1 MLDQIYYHLDDAER
15 ILACSRDT
23 LYRYERVGLLI
34 LQGEHRSRRVT
45 GASLRA
51 LSARIE
57 QGEDICATLKA
68 LESGAPSE
76 AKPTAK
82 VRSIKTK
89 PAVGGI
95 SPQPRMDSGSLADA
109 PLVSKRPAWLK
120 EIT

>member
-23 LYRYERVGLLI
+23 IYRYERAGLLT

-51 LSARIE
+51 LDKRIQE
-57 QGEDICATLKA
+57 GEDICATLKS
-68 LESGAPSE
+68 LESGARSDP
-76 AKPTAK
+76 KPTAK
-82 VRSIKTK
+82 GRSTKTPK
-89 PAVGGI
+89 AAGGI
-95 SPQPRMDSGSLADA
+95 NRPQRTDSDSLANA
-109 PLVSKRPAWLK
+109 PLVSQRPAWLK